1 MYRIKSIEF
10 ECLVQVSIKR
20 PEIAHEFNIDD
31 RVEWISSGTTKQG
44 TVISVVMPGE
54 SPPLL
59 EESPEFIFK
68 SNGFGGPR
76 REVSYMIALDLI
88 GRCRKRKLYWPC
100 VSQLRKINGP

>member
-1 MYRIKSIEF
+1 MYRIRSIEF
-10 ECLVQVSIKR
+10 ECLVQVSITK
-20 PEIAHEFNIDD
+20 PVLDHEFNIDD
-31 RVEWISSGTTKQG
+31 RVEWESSGTIKQG
-44 TVISVVMPGE
+44 SVVAIVGAGDF
-54 SPPLL
+54 PPLL
-59 EESPEFIFK
+59 EDSDEFLFK